1 MKVRGF
7 TLVEMMVVL
16 VILGLT
22 ATFATLG
29 FQRLENDRLEKQA
42 GQLGAWL
49 QAMSD
54 NAVLDGA
61 VYGAWY
67 EKADNRLHAGY
78 FFRHRWQRLNGSEFV
93 SPELGDDTRLLLAN
107 GGDNNGGR
115 PDILF
120 LPVGTTSPERFVLQE
135 ENSGRG
141 ARIERDDNGVFVWRM
156 Q

>member
-1 MKVRGF
+1 MAARGF

-49 QAMSD
+49 QGMSD

-67 EKADNRLHAGY
+67 DRAENRLRAGY
-78 FFRHRWQRLNGSEFV
+78 FFRHRWLRLDGSGFA
-93 SPELGDDTRLLLAN
+93 SPALGDDTRLLLADAD
-107 GGDNNGGR
+107 GDR

-120 LPVGTTSPERFVLQE
+120 LPVGMTSPERFELRE
-135 ENSGRG
+135 RAGGRG
-141 ARIERDDNGVFVWRM
+141 ASIERGDEGVFTWRIR
-156 Q
+156 